1 MAHKI
6 LHRTPSHTAAR
17 EVPPPSHPLVD
28 AVRPGKADHPA
39 CVLTD
44 QSVIMRAMRL
54 TDTVEG
60 DGQPIVLL
68 PSGAHTT
75 RDYDLVK
82 PALLEH
88 GRVIGLEWPLEGPGS
103 ATLFA
108 DAVEEAVARLAPEGA
123 VVIGNSIGGFSAARL
138 ALRRP
143 GLVSGLVFVDGG
155 GFLPPSLQA
164 RVFCSLMG
172 RPWFLRAIY
181 PAFAKRYMRA
191 RGDFDREVAQRATA
205 TARDERTSRT
215 LAGLWK
221 SFAGPEH
228 DLRDRVE
235 EIRVP
240 TLVVWGR
247 HDPVIPLKTGEWVAE
262 HLPDAELVVLDTGHV
277 PHASDPRA
285 FAAAVVPFVK
295 KALTRRAA
303 A

>member
-1 MAHKI
+1 
-6 LHRTPSHTAAR
+6 
-17 EVPPPSHPLVD
+17 
-28 AVRPGKADHPA
+28 
-39 CVLTD
+39 
-44 QSVIMRAMRL
+44 MRL
-54 TDTVEG
+54 QHTVEG
-60 DGQPIVLL
+60 DGPAIVLL

-75 RDYDLVK
+75 RDYDRVK

-88 GRVIGLEWPLEGPGS
+88 GRVIGVEWPVEGPGS

-108 DAVEEAVARLAPEGA
+108 DAVEATVARVAPEGA

-143 GLVSGLVFVDGG
+143 ELVTGLVFVDGG

-181 PAFAKRYMRA
+181 PAFARRYMRA
-191 RGDFDREVAQRATA
+191 RGDFDREVGQRATA
-205 TARDERTSRT
+205 MARDERTSRT

-228 DLRDRVE
+228 DLRDQVGD
-235 EIRVP
+235 IRVP

-247 HDPVIPLKTGEWVAE
+247 HDPVIPLKTGEWIASNV
-262 HLPDAELVVLDTGHV
+262 PNAELVVLDTGHV
-277 PHASDPRA
+277 PHANDPGA
-285 FAAAVVPFVK
+285 FAAAVVPFVERT
-295 KALTRRAA
+295 LTRRAA